1 MELAQWVFFGPAK
14 IIALWPYAG
23 AAIAVTLIGL
33 QAAVNL
39 KAGSPFDKA
48 FFRKAPVFTGLLWL
62 IFGFYEM
69 QIQAVLARPVGS
81 DVPTLLRLDLIVL
94 SPILYL
100 MSAMAIYSLWRATVR
115 RP

>member
-23 AAIAVTLIGL
+23 AAIAVTLITL
-33 QAAVNL
+33 QVGINL
-39 KAGSPFDKA
+39 KAGGPFDKA

-69 QIQAVLARPVGS
+69 QIQAVLAQPAGT
-81 DVPTLLRLDLIVL
+81 DAPTLLRLDLIVL

-100 MSAMAIYSLWRATVR
+100 MSAMAIYSLWQATVR
-115 RP
+115 RQ